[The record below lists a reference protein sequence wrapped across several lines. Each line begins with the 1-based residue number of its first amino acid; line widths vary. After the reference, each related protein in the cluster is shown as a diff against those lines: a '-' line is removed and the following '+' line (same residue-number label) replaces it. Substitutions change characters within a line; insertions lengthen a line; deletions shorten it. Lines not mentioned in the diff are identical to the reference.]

1 MLPAALTSVWEQVSV
16 SSCKAAYS
24 SKVCVLEGVR
34 KAWFPGERRVSL
46 AWVCDSNGHQASFQA
61 ERKGTVKRG
70 GGASQGSNENHPSI
84 SWRQWHEGEKK
95 RVWSLDA
102 FPELRQ
108 GVSWEGKLSK
118 FQSLCFDLLFQLSS
132 FTSALRKLESVNE
145 IQLKQLD
152 MQQILDCSNKVGA
165 NPKKNSQCMLKNG

>member
-70 GGASQGSNENHPSI
+70 VGHHKEVMKTIHPSPDVSGMRERKRGFEVWMPSLNCVKGSHGRGSSPSFSLSVLI
-84 SWRQWHEGEKK
+84 YFFNSRVSLLLCASWR
-95 RVWSLDA
+95 VLM
-102 FPELRQ
+102 
-108 GVSWEGKLSK
+108 K
-118 FQSLCFDLLFQLSS
+118 FS
-132 FTSALRKLESVNE
+132 
-145 IQLKQLD
+145 
-152 MQQILDCSNKVGA
+152 
-165 NPKKNSQCMLKNG
+165 